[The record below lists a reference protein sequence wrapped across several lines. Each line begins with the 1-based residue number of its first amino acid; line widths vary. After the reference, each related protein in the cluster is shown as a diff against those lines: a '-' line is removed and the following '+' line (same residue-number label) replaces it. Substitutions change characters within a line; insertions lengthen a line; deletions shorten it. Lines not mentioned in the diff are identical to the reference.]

1 MEISYLDTQLPIG
14 MHLTDLKLKIID
26 SVGNIYIDYE
36 LIDEIAEYNDLDP
49 DIFKDRSFL
58 YDCIDHWYKDHIKE
72 HGELDST
79 LKEYAEFSAR
89 KYLSDILI
97 AAKKDPDLHEYQ
109 KLIVEQPTADE
120 IYDIRISLDI
130 TQKECAEICGLHSV
144 QTWSKYETGIRKISI
159 QTWSLF
165 LLSVGLHP
173 KYSINKNPD

>member
-1 MEISYLDTQLPIG
+1 MPLVG
-14 MHLTDLKLKIID
+14 LKLKIID
-26 SVGNIYIDYE
+26 SFGNIYIDYE

-49 DIFKDRSFL
+49 DIFKDKSFL
-58 YDCIDHWYKDHIKE
+58 YDCIDHWYKNHIKE

-120 IYDIRISLDI
+120 IYDIRSSLDI
-130 TQKECAEICGLHSV
+130 TQKECAEICGLNSV
-144 QTWSKYETGIRKISI
+144 QTWSKYETGIRK
-159 QTWSLF
+159 T
-165 LLSVGLHP
+165 
-173 KYSINKNPD
+173 SINLC